1 MTCWQ
6 CGRTVQLLTAEKVNT
21 RDTCPQ
27 CDADLHVC
35 RNCRHFDPTSHNECR
50 EVMAEWVRYKDRN
63 NYCDYFSPVTVVNP
77 TGPRAGGKA
86 TPGDARQKFDQ
97 LFKK

>member
-6 CGRTVQLLTAEKVNT
+6 CGHQIHLLTAEKVGT

-50 EVMAEWVRYKDRN
+50 ENQAEWVRYKDRN
-63 NYCDYFSPVTVVNP
+63 NYCDYFSPVTVV
-77 TGPRAGGKA
+77 GGAARAKA
-86 TPGDARQKFDQ
+86 KPEDSARKKLDD
-97 LFKK
+97 LFKNL